1 MPQYTRFSAKVTKNP
16 KLVIPARS
24 KTMHKYKGLVL
35 IVLLINSIKADIPGC
50 DYFDTVKLLPTQ
62 KLANGSYKYENIIIP
77 PEQTGE
83 YDYEILQE
91 GDREEVEKH
100 LRGCACH
107 LGTCIRF
114 CCQKN
119 ALLVE
124 DERKCSED
132 ITEELQ
138 YDPMVNITLN
148 NGTVVRRHVL
158 NEFIVQHDLPVPCS
172 AHFHLDALNEAN
184 EGWTLFENGT
194 LLRHY
199 GLVSLS
205 KQDYCLQPHP
215 IWNPLTNETILS
227 LVPHN
232 CYDKQPSQLIYNLL
246 RFLSIIFLVIT
257 IIVYLYFDKLR
268 NLQGLCFVNYMICIS
283 VAFAGLL
290 LDKHVSSLSLII
302 CQLNGYLGYFAVM
315 AGFNWLTIISYDL
328 WASSKVNNYNVQR
341 NDLRLKFCKY
351 NKYAWGVAALLTLI
365 IMILDGVLSTEDN
378 RYLAVLPGVALY
390 NCWVKV
396 DDWSAMIYY
405 FGIITLQLIFNLIMF
420 TLTAIRLVQ
429 LKKELRCQT
438 LPEDRVKHVYLNK
451 QTFGMFA
458 RLFVLMGIV
467 WFFEIFSY
475 LSTDH
480 PSNAFF
486 SLFDYV
492 NCAQGIIIF
501 ILFVLKRSVLN
512 LIWNRCRGIQS
523 TNDEDASEEGIALQ
537 DRNGDSKKIGPNILT

>member
-1 MPQYTRFSAKVTKNP
+1 LN
-16 KLVIPARS
+16 
-24 KTMHKYKGLVL
+24 MHKYKGLVL
-35 IVLLINSIKADIPGC
+35 IVLLINSIEADIPGC

-62 KLANGSYKYENIIIP
+62 KLANGSYQYENIIIP

-83 YDYEILQE
+83 YDYEILQG

-100 LRGCACH
+100 LRGCACY

-119 ALLVE
+119 ALLVD

-132 ITEELQ
+132 ITAELQ

-172 AHFHLDALNEAN
+172 AHFYLDALNEAN

-199 GLVSLS
+199 GFVSLS
-205 KQDYCLQPHP
+205 KQDYCLQPHQ
-215 IWNPLTNETILS
+215 IFNPLTNGTIIS

-232 CYDKQPSQLIYNLL
+232 CFDKQPSELIYNLL
-246 RFLSIIFLVIT
+246 RFLSIIFLVLT
-257 IIVYLYFDKLR
+257 ICVYLFFDKLR
-268 NLQGLCFVNYMICIS
+268 NLHGLCFVNYMICIS

-290 LDKHVSSLSLII
+290 LEKHLRSLMLQI
-302 CQLNGYLGYFAVM
+302 CYLGYFAVM

-328 WASSKVNNYNVQR
+328 WASFKGNNYNVQR
-341 NDLRLKFCKY
+341 NAVKLQFCKY

-390 NCWVKV
+390 SCWVNV
-396 DDWSAMIYY
+396 DGWSAMIYY

-420 TLTAIRLVQ
+420 TLTAIRIVQ
-429 LKKELRCQT
+429 LKKELIGQT
-438 LPEDRVKHVYLNK
+438 LPEDRAKHVYLNK
-451 QTFGMFA
+451 QTFGMFV

-475 LSTDH
+475 LSTNH
-480 PSNAFF
+480 ASNAFF

-492 NCAQGIIIF
+492 NCGQGIIIF
-501 ILFVLKRSVLN
+501 ILFVLKRSVLK
-512 LIWNRCRGIQS
+512 LIWNR
-523 TNDEDASEEGIALQ
+523 
-537 DRNGDSKKIGPNILT
+537 